1 VLEVFLAAAVLR
13 LRALAA
19 FFPAATRFGDFRV
32 VALRA
37 VVRFRVVAALRAVV
51 RFRVVAALRA
61 AGFLEATLRVR
72 EVEAFLAAT
81 VLRLR
86 ALAAF
91 FPAATRFG
99 DFRVVA
105 LRAVVRFRVVVAA
118 LRPATVLRLRA
129 LAAFFPAATRFGDFR
144 VVAALRAVVRF
155 RVVAA
160 LRAAG
165 FLEATLRLRVV
176 AFALAAVA
184 AFRAAVDLR
193 VVAGRV
199 IASSI
204 GPPIPVGMV
213 SDRGVGRS
221 QAGVSGRHDGSGVLG
236 ASRVLVSSTS
246 CVCSVLSDTGSS
258 ASFQGIPSWGR
269 SFVVRSSDDDMTT
282 SSARGSHRVPYPTVL
297 GKMHRSPGRS
307 ASMEA
312 SGAVSCLRVRRGPG
326 PVG

>member
-1 VLEVFLAAAVLR
+1 LRVRVLEVFLAAAVLR

-37 VVRFRVVAALRAVV
+37 VVRFRVVAALRA
-51 RFRVVAALRA
+51 
-61 AGFLEATLRVR
+61 
-72 EVEAFLAAT
+72 
-81 VLRLR
+81 
-86 ALAAF
+86 
-91 FPAATRFG
+91 
-99 DFRVVA
+99 
-105 LRAVVRFRVVVAA
+105 
-118 LRPATVLRLRA
+118 
-129 LAAFFPAATRFGDFR
+129 
-144 VVAALRAVVRF
+144 
-155 RVVAA
+155 
-160 LRAAG
+160 AG
-165 FLEATLRLRVV
+165 FLEATLRLRVA

-236 ASRVLVSSTS
+236 ASGVLVSSTS
-246 CVCSVLSDTGSS
+246 CVCSVLSDAGSS

-269 SFVVRSSDDDMTT
+269 SFVVRSSDDGMTT
-282 SSARGSHRVPYPTVL
+282 SSGRGSPVPLPELARKDACEV
-297 GKMHRSPGRS
+297 
-307 ASMEA
+307 
-312 SGAVSCLRVRRGPG
+312 VRRG
-326 PVG
+326 